1 MIVIKIFRSGFSKS
15 CSMYYN
21 KKYSEYNFKNSFCL
35 FFTSR
40 WPRSHFKVGKK
51 DAISASCPVLRRHP
65 MYEAQ

>member
-1 MIVIKIFRSGFSKS
+1 
-15 CSMYYN
+15 MYYN